1 MAEEKQRSLFTILR
15 EHVSMGITDSSNAWH
30 FRTINRETEAHLTE
44 TGHPVL
50 FFNAST
56 RLNRTSLNAAYA
68 WITANSL
75 RFSGCP
81 IHFISCG
88 QGLKPCLL
96 SVGRGGDALCSS
108 CMELSQKMYDGLP
121 HTVFHYEK
129 DNEVANDVEGLDHA
143 GLSVYVHEGVPLG
156 ELTLPSLR
164 WILRKHH
171 LDGDPEAVKLQRS
184 FICSAW
190 STYLQARRL
199 MDETEPRAVV
209 VFNGL
214 QYPEAV
220 VKWLGKSRGI
230 PTFTHEIGLMP
241 NTAIFTEGEATACPI
256 DLPDDFKM
264 TPERNEKL
272 DDYLS
277 KRMKGT
283 FSTAGVQFWP
293 EMKALP
299 PEFWDKA
306 RTFRQ
311 IVPVFTNVIFDT
323 SQAHANIVFSDMF
336 AWLDEV
342 KRIIENHSDTLFVIR
357 AHPDESRPGKE
368 SHETVTDWVKKNQ
381 LTWLPNV
388 IYVPPEEYI
397 SSYEL
402 IQASKFTMVYNSTIG
417 LEAAI
422 MGAGVL
428 SAGKS
433 RYTQVPLCWFPK
445 TKEDYL
451 EKCEE
456 LLNCDAVSVPPLFKE
471 TARRFMYYQ
480 FFHTALSFEPFI
492 APDETWKGY
501 VKIKNFPLQA
511 LDPEQNIN
519 LKVIHDGILE
529 GKPFVLPDE
538 GKLEKEEKD
547 QEEKAENL

>member
-1 MAEEKQRSLFTILR
+1 MAEQNQRSIFTILR
-15 EHVSMGITDSSNAWH
+15 EHASMGLTDSANAH
-30 FRTINRETEAHLTE
+30 RFQRVNRATAARLSGSE
-44 TGHPVL
+44 HPAL

-56 RLNRTSLNAAYA
+56 RLNRTSLNAAFA
-68 WITANSL
+68 WIAASSL
-75 RFSGCP
+75 RYSDVP
-81 IHFISCG
+81 VHFISCG
-88 QGLKPCLL
+88 RGLKPCLL
-96 SVGRGGDALCSS
+96 SVGRGGESLCSG
-108 CMELSQKMYDGLP
+108 CMELSREMYDGLP
-121 HTVFHYEK
+121 HTVFGYEQ

-143 GLSVYVHEGVPLG
+143 GLSAYVHEGVPLG

-171 LDGDPEAVKLQRS
+171 LDGDPEAVSLQRS
-184 FICSAW
+184 FIRSAW
-190 STYLQARRL
+190 STYVQAKRL
-199 MDETEPRAVV
+199 MDELNPRAVV

-256 DLPDDFKM
+256 DLPDDFEM
-264 TPERNEKL
+264 TPERDAKL

-299 PEFWDKA
+299 PEFWEKA

-323 SQAHANIVFSDMF
+323 SQKHANVVFDDMF

-342 KRIIENHSDTLFVIR
+342 KRIIENHVDTLFVIR
-357 AHPDESRPGKE
+357 AHPDETRPGKE

-381 LTWLPNV
+381 LTWQPNV
-388 IYVPPEEYI
+388 MYVPPEEYI

-402 IQASKFTMVYNSTIG
+402 IQTSKFTMVYNSTIG

-428 SAGKS
+428 SAGRS

-445 TKEDYL
+445 TIPEYL

-456 LLNCDAVSVPPLFKE
+456 LLNAAEITVPESFRL

-501 VKIKNFPLQA
+501 VKIKKFPPEA
-511 LDPEQNIN
+511 LDPENDIN
-519 LKVIHDGILE
+519 LKVIHEGILE
-529 GKPFVLPDE
+529 GKAFVLPDE
-538 GKLEKEEKD
+538 EKNK
-547 QEEKAENL
+547 K